1 MKSPDWH
8 VDVLKFS
15 LDHADVERWECQV
28 SGDDDLDLAL
38 YSKVCR
44 VTFLGTNLL
53 PKGNPR
59 RWECCTVQSE
69 RLMLDFGV
77 TVGSELD
84 RCVAY
89 YKFWIFC
96 ALEHSLLRLIPW
108 EYITFLAPL

>member
-8 VDVLKFS
+8 VDMLKFA

-28 SGDDDLDLAL
+28 SGDDDLDPAL

-44 VTFLGTNLL
+44 ITFLGTNLL
-53 PKGNPR
+53 PKGKGQCR
-59 RWECCTVQSE
+59 E

-89 YKFWIFC
+89 YTFWIFC

-108 EYITFLAPL
+108 EYITLLAPL